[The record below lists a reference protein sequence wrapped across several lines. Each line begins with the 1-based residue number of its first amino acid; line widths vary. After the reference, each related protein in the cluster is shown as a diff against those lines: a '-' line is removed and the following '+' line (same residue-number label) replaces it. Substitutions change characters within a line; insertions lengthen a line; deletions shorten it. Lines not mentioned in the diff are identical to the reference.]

1 MRMIES
7 VDAVVARSGEDLWAE
22 ICSCLPHPDQKDAGD
37 AFTDSFMDSYADRG
51 SLEDVLDG
59 SSHKNINPKPWA
71 PLNDSEI
78 YLASLERRLMR
89 IKGLS
94 QEVTSK
100 DMLRT
105 LSQAKKE
112 CWDRFLQEKFESE
125 FYVEGH
131 ESDES
136 TLEHLKRWLHPDK
149 VAISTEEVQY
159 LIPPE
164 SQPEKQETEE
174 EPPAAEQ

>member
-1 MRMIES
+1 MRMVES
-7 VDAVVARSGEDLWAE
+7 VDSVVTRPGEDLWAE
-22 ICSCLPHPDQKDAGD
+22 ICSCLPRPEQKDGSD
-37 AFTDSFMDSYADRG
+37 SFTDSFLELCAAGEAQG
-51 SLEDVLDG
+51 SG
-59 SSHKNINPKPWA
+59 SCQENLKPWA
-71 PLNDSEI
+71 PLHDSEV
-78 YLASLERRLMR
+78 YLASLERRLVR

-105 LSQAKKE
+105 LSQAKRE

-125 FYVEGH
+125 LYVEGH
-131 ESDES
+131 DSEES
-136 TLEHLKRWLHPDK
+136 TLEHLKRWLQPDK

-164 SQPEKQETEE
+164 PQQEKQEAEE
-174 EPPAAEQ
+174 EPAAAEQ

>member
-7 VDAVVARSGEDLWAE
+7 VDSVVTRSSEDLWAE
-22 ICSCLPHPDQKDAGD
+22 ICSCLPHPEQKDTSN
-37 AFTDSFMDSYADRG
+37 AFTDSFMDSYSEGG
-51 SLEDVLDG
+51 SQGSTSDG
-59 SSHKNINPKPWA
+59 SSQTSLKPWA
-71 PLNDSEI
+71 PLNDSEV

-100 DMLRT
+100 EMLHT

-112 CWDRFLQEKFESE
+112 CWDRFLQEKFDAEC
-125 FYVEGH
+125 YVEGH
-131 ESDES
+131 DTDES
-136 TLEHLKRWLHPDK
+136 TLEHLKRWLQPDK
-149 VAISTEEVQY
+149 VAISTEEVQF

-164 SQPEKQETEE
+164 SQPEKQEAEE
-174 EPPAAEQ
+174 EPPTAEQ

>member
-7 VDAVVARSGEDLWAE
+7 AEPVAAASGEALWVQICPRLPGAE
-22 ICSCLPHPDQKDAGD
+22 HAAARD
-37 AFTDSFMDSYADRG
+37 AFADSFSDSCAQTGGPADASAGGPSRG
-51 SLEDVLDG
+51 GL
-59 SSHKNINPKPWA
+59 KPWA
-71 PLNDSEI
+71 PLKDSQV
-78 YLASLERRLMR
+78 YLASLERRLMT

-105 LSQAKKE
+105 LSQARKE

-125 FYVEGH
+125 FYVEEH
-131 ESDES
+131 EADES
-136 TLEHLKRWLHPDK
+136 TLEHLKRWLQPDK
-149 VAISTEEVQY
+149 VAISTEEVQC

-164 SQPEKQETEE
+164 SELEKQETKE
-174 EPPAAEQ
+174 EPLAAEQ

>member
-1 MRMIES
+1 GGQGPASE
-7 VDAVVARSGEDLWAE
+7 G
-22 ICSCLPHPDQKDAGD
+22 
-37 AFTDSFMDSYADRG
+37 SFQT
-51 SLEDVLDG
+51 SL
-59 SSHKNINPKPWA
+59 KPWA
-71 PLNDSEI
+71 PLSDSEV
-78 YLASLERRLMR
+78 YLASLERRLRR

-125 FYVEGH
+125 LYVEGH
-131 ESDES
+131 DSDES
-136 TLEHLKRWLHPDK
+136 TLEHLKRWLQPDK

-159 LIPPE
+159 LIPPDP
-164 SQPEKQETEE
+164 QPEKQEAEE

>member
-7 VDAVVARSGEDLWAE
+7 VDSVVTRSSEDLWAE
-22 ICSCLPHPDQKDAGD
+22 ICSCLPHPDQKDASD
-37 AFTDSFMDSYADRG
+37 AFTDSFMDSYADGRSQGTG
-51 SLEDVLDG
+51 SD
-59 SSHKNINPKPWA
+59 SSSQTNLKPWA
-71 PLNDSEI
+71 PLNDSEV

-100 DMLRT
+100 DMLHT

-112 CWDRFLQEKFESE
+112 CWDRFLQEKFEAE
-125 FYVEGH
+125 CYIEGH
-131 ESDES
+131 DADES
-136 TLEHLKRWLHPDK
+136 TLEHLKRWLQPDK

-164 SQPEKQETEE
+164 SQPEKEPEE

>member
-7 VDAVVARSGEDLWAE
+7 VDSAVTRPSEDLWAE
-22 ICSCLPHPDQKDAGD
+22 ICSCLPHPEQRDSAET
-37 AFTDSFMDSYADRG
+37 FTDSFLDSYTEGGGPGPG
-51 SLEDVLDG
+51 SG
-59 SSHKNINPKPWA
+59 SSAQPPLKPWA
-71 PLNDSEI
+71 PLKDSEV
-78 YLASLERRLMR
+78 YLASLERRLLR

-100 DMLRT
+100 EMLHT

-125 FYVEGH
+125 VFLEGQD
-131 ESDES
+131 SDES
-136 TLEHLKRWLHPDK
+136 TLEHLKRWLQPDK
-149 VAISTEEVQY
+149 VAINTEEVQC

-164 SQPEKQETEE
+164 LEKQEAEE

>member
-1 MRMIES
+1 
-7 VDAVVARSGEDLWAE
+7 
-22 ICSCLPHPDQKDAGD
+22 
-37 AFTDSFMDSYADRG
+37 
-51 SLEDVLDG
+51 
-59 SSHKNINPKPWA
+59 
-71 PLNDSEI
+71 
-78 YLASLERRLMR
+78 ERRLMR

-131 ESDES
+131 DSDES
-136 TLEHLKRWLHPDK
+136 TLEHLKRWLQPDK
-149 VAISTEEVQY
+149 VAINTEEVQY

>member
-1 MRMIES
+1 MRMMES
-7 VDAVVARSGEDLWAE
+7 ADSVVPRSSEDLWAE
-22 ICSCLPHPDQKDAGD
+22 ICSCLPHPELKDSGD
-37 AFTDSFMDSYADRG
+37 AFTDSFMDSYAQ
-51 SLEDVLDG
+51 SSASDG
-59 SSHKNINPKPWA
+59 SSRPSLKPWA
-71 PLNDSEI
+71 PLNDSEV

-112 CWDRFLQEKFESE
+112 CWDRFLQEKFEAE
-125 FYVEGH
+125 CYVEGH
-131 ESDES
+131 DADES
-136 TLEHLKRWLHPDK
+136 TLEHLKRWLQPDK
-149 VAISTEEVQY
+149 VAISSEEVQC

-164 SQPEKQETEE
+164 PQPEKQENEE

>member
-7 VDAVVARSGEDLWAE
+7 VDSVVTRSSEDLWAE
-22 ICSCLPHPDQKDAGD
+22 ICSCLPRPDQDASA
-37 AFTDSFMDSYADRG
+37 AFTDSFLDSYADGG
-51 SLEDVLDG
+51 SQSSGSDG
-59 SSHKNINPKPWA
+59 SSQTSLKPWA
-71 PLNDSEI
+71 PLNDSEV

-100 DMLRT
+100 DMLHT

-125 FYVEGH
+125 FYLEGH
-131 ESDES
+131 DTDE
-136 TLEHLKRWLHPDK
+136 R
-149 VAISTEEVQY
+149 
-159 LIPPE
+159 
-164 SQPEKQETEE
+164 
-174 EPPAAEQ
+174 

>member
-1 MRMIES
+1 
-7 VDAVVARSGEDLWAE
+7 
-22 ICSCLPHPDQKDAGD
+22 
-37 AFTDSFMDSYADRG
+37 
-51 SLEDVLDG
+51 
-59 SSHKNINPKPWA
+59 
-71 PLNDSEI
+71 
-78 YLASLERRLMR
+78 ERRLMR

-100 DMLRT
+100 EMLRT

-131 ESDES
+131 DSDES
-136 TLEHLKRWLHPDK
+136 TLEHLKRWLQPDK
-149 VAISTEEVQY
+149 VAINTEEVQC

-164 SQPEKQETEE
+164 PQPEKQETEE

>member
-7 VDAVVARSGEDLWAE
+7 VDSVVARSGDDLWAE
-22 ICSCLPHPDQKDAGD
+22 ICSCLPHPEQKDASE
-37 AFTDSFMDSYADRG
+37 AFTDSFMDSYPNGGGQG
-51 SLEDVLDG
+51 SG
-59 SSHKNINPKPWA
+59 SSGSSQTNLRPWA
-71 PLNDSEI
+71 PLHDSEV

-100 DMLRT
+100 DMLHT

-112 CWDRFLQEKFESE
+112 YWDRFLQEKFESE

-131 ESDES
+131 DSDES
-136 TLEHLKRWLHPDK
+136 TLEHLKRWLQPDK
-149 VAISTEEVQY
+149 VAINTEEVQY

-164 SQPEKQETEE
+164 PQPEKESEE
-174 EPPAAEQ
+174 DPPAAEQ